1 MSSVILKGF
10 GDGHSQSPAKE
21 MPQEKLSEVKMRS
34 HLLTCFE
41 KKQLTSFPNERRKA
55 REEYLYTFQRRKQNF
70 IYVPASCQRPMVTVV
85 PPAMRWT
92 AGATTRSG
100 LDLYVLYVTIVN
112 YYQNLIVVLVLVYNY
127 LLRTTKTISLMSI

>member
-1 MSSVILKGF
+1 
-10 GDGHSQSPAKE
+10 
-21 MPQEKLSEVKMRS
+21 
-34 HLLTCFE
+34 
-41 KKQLTSFPNERRKA
+41 
-55 REEYLYTFQRRKQNF
+55 
-70 IYVPASCQRPMVTVV
+70 MVTVV